1 MKKLLQ
7 SFKNLK
13 FRYKL
18 TLLVLAAG
26 LIPVSIIVVYMQ
38 CGMMN
43 LLRHLQNTGL
53 VSRKE
58 ARRIAARL
66 RAETGADV
74 IYSP

>member
-1 MKKLLQ
+1 MNQ
-7 SFKNLK
+7 NIN
-13 FRYKL
+13 Y
-18 TLLVLAAG
+18 
-26 LIPVSIIVVYMQ
+26 I
-38 CGMMN
+38 GMMN

-74 IYSP
+74 IFSP